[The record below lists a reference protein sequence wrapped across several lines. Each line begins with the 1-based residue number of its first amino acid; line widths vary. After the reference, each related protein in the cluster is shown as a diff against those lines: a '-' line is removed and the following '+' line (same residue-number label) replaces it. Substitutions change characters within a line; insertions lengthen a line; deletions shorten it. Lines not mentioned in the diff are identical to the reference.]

1 MSSSLKCGCKIIGD
15 IINLNDDICGR
26 NWNYMMRTFVNMCGK
41 CGDKQLK
48 FQEMENKLIDMEKS
62 RMKMMTEEEEEKD
75 EDDTDYDELKA
86 YLKTLTEEQRI
97 KHRNFET
104 LRNTANGFRPDYRME
119 KIYKAIKELKE
130 EEDDNDKNQKRN
142 VNSQLDRITMAEF
155 QKRVKVVPVSE
166 SESEEEEEDKQSDGN
181 ENLIDPYDYW
191 SPRTRDRYDRDM
203 EEMAREAEEEQNEN
217 DSVLEEMRWVAREH
231 SD

>member
-1 MSSSLKCGCKIIGD
+1 MSSSLKCGCKILGD
-15 IINLNDDICGR
+15 IINLNDDICGH

-97 KHRNFET
+97 KHKNFET
-104 LRNTANGFRPDYRME
+104 LRNTANGYRPDYRME

-130 EEDDNDKNQKRN
+130 EED
-142 VNSQLDRITMAEF
+142 
-155 QKRVKVVPVSE
+155 
-166 SESEEEEEDKQSDGN
+166 EEEEDKQSDGN
-181 ENLIDPYDYW
+181 ENFIDPYDYW
-191 SPRTRDRYDRDM
+191 SPRTRAQYDRDM

-217 DSVLEEMRWVAREH
+217 ESVLEEMRWVAREH
-231 SD
+231 SDWKWMT

>member
-1 MSSSLKCGCKIIGD
+1 MVKLLKEITPYKFKSNMSSSLKCGCKIIGD
-15 IINLNDDICGR
+15 IINLNDDICGH

-62 RMKMMTEEEEEKD
+62 RMKMMTEEEEKD

-97 KHRNFET
+97 KHKNFET
-104 LRNTANGFRPDYRME
+104 LRNTANGYRPDYRME

-130 EEDDNDKNQKRN
+130 EE
-142 VNSQLDRITMAEF
+142 
-155 QKRVKVVPVSE
+155 
-166 SESEEEEEDKQSDGN
+166 EEADEEEDKQSDGN

-191 SPRTRDRYDRDM
+191 SPRTRAQYDRDL

-217 DSVLEEMRWVAREH
+217 ESVLEEMRWVARENA
-231 SD
+231 D